1 MFGRSMSVEGG
12 RGKEDVRVLS
22 EFKEAKGGGAGVKGS
37 KRGEVRGIEKAAS
50 SQPSPEPSSI
60 SPRKTRRSQRGRG
73 KAKSEKQ
80 GFINSTQ
87 FVSSVRSSSV
97 YHGLLEGSS
106 KPLFQIFQILQIRK

>member
-1 MFGRSMSVEGG
+1 MFGRSMSVEGS

-22 EFKEAKGGGAGVKGS
+22 EFKEAKGGGVAGVKGS
-37 KRGEVRGIEKAAS
+37 KRGEVRGNEKATS

-80 GFINSTQ
+80 GFISSTQ
-87 FVSSVRSSSV
+87 FLDFP
-97 YHGLLEGSS
+97 Y
-106 KPLFQIFQILQIRK
+106 FN